1 MKGTSLPLCAS
12 GVSVKSSLFVAA
24 ALIAAGAPA
33 FAACGD
39 PDALG
44 VSRTITVDTTH
55 PVMVGSIQYKGSLG
69 LEPGEVVLTFD
80 DGPLPG
86 RTDKVLDALDAACVK
101 ATFFLVG
108 RMAEAYPELAQRED
122 ADGQTIGTHSWSH
135 PLSLAQL
142 PYDRGAGEIDRGIAA
157 VTAVIGHAPAPF
169 FRFPGFGD
177 DRALRQKLIDANV
190 GIFSADIVGN
200 DWTGI
205 SADAIRLNVLRRLKE
220 HDGGIVM
227 LHDIKKATAR
237 MLPELLQDIK
247 AAGYRIVA
255 IVPEEPPIAAL

>member
-1 MKGTSLPLCAS
+1 
-12 GVSVKSSLFVAA
+12 VKISTFAAA
-24 ALIAAGAPA
+24 ALIAVGAGTPA

-44 VSRTITVDTTH
+44 VSRTIAVDTSH
-55 PVMVGSIQYKGSLG
+55 GLMVGTIQYKGSLG
-69 LEPGEVVLTFD
+69 LQPGEVVLTFD

-108 RMAEAYPELAQRED
+108 RMAKTYPELAQREY

-135 PLSLAQL
+135 PLSLARL
-142 PYDRGAGEIDRGIAA
+142 PYDQGAGEIDHGIAA
-157 VTAVIGHAPAPF
+157 VTAAIGHAPAPF

-177 DRALRQKLIDANV
+177 DRALRQKLVDADI
-190 GIFSADIVGN
+190 GIFSADVVGN

-205 SADAIRLNVLRRLKE
+205 SAEAIRQTVLRHLKE

-227 LHDIKKATAR
+227 LHDIKKATAK

-255 IVPEEPPIAAL
+255 IVPEQPPLASL

>member
-1 MKGTSLPLCAS
+1 M
-12 GVSVKSSLFVAA
+12 FVAA
-24 ALIAAGAPA
+24 VLVVGGAAALPA
-33 FAACGD
+33 YADCND

-44 VSRTITVDTTH
+44 VSRTISVDTTH
-55 PVMVGSIQYKGSLG
+55 GLMVGSMQYKGSLG

-101 ATFFLVG
+101 ATFFVVG
-108 RMAEAYPELAQRED
+108 RMAKAYPELAERES

-135 PLSLAQL
+135 PLSLAEL
-142 PYDRGAGEIDRGIAA
+142 PYEQGASEIDRGIAA
-157 VTAVIGHAPAPF
+157 VTATIGRPPAPF

-177 DRALRQKLIDANV
+177 DRALRKKLVDANI
-190 GIFSADIVGN
+190 GIFSADVVGN

-205 SADAIRLNVLRRLKE
+205 SADAIRQNVLRRLKQ

-237 MLPELLQDIK
+237 MLPELLKDIK

-255 IVPEEPPIAAL
+255 IVPEQPVASL

>member
-1 MKGTSLPLCAS
+1 M
-12 GVSVKSSLFVAA
+12 FVAA
-24 ALIAAGAPA
+24 VLIAAGSGVPA
-33 FAACGD
+33 LAACGD

-44 VSRTITVDTTH
+44 VSRTITVDTSH

-69 LEPGEVVLTFD
+69 LQPGEVVLTFD

-108 RMAEAYPELAQRED
+108 RMAKTYPELARREFD
-122 ADGQTIGTHSWSH
+122 DGQTIGTHSWSH
-135 PLSLAQL
+135 PLSLARL
-142 PYDRGAGEIDRGIAA
+142 PYDQGAGEIDHGIAA
-157 VTAVIGHAPAPF
+157 VTAAIGHAPAPF

-177 DRALRQKLIDANV
+177 DHALRQKLIDAKI

-205 SADAIRLNVLRRLKE
+205 SSDAIRQTVLRHLKE

-247 AAGYRIVA
+247 AAGYRIVVV
-255 IVPEEPPIAAL
+255 VPAQPPIAAL

>member
-1 MKGTSLPLCAS
+1 
-12 GVSVKSSLFVAA
+12 VKLSLFVAA
-24 ALIAAGAPA
+24 ALMAAAAPA

-44 VSRTITVDTTH
+44 VSRTITVDTTTH
-55 PVMVGSIQYKGSLG
+55 PLMVGAIQYKGSLG
-69 LEPGEVVLTFD
+69 LQPGEVVLTFD

-108 RMAEAYPELAQRED
+108 SMAKAYPELAARED

-135 PLSLAQL
+135 PLSLARL
-142 PYDRGAGEIDRGIAA
+142 PYEEGADQIDHGIAA
-157 VTAVIGHAPAPF
+157 VTAVIGHPPAPF

-177 DRALRQKLIDANV
+177 DHALRQKLIDADI

-205 SADAIRLNVLRRLKE
+205 SADAIRLTVLRRLKE

-237 MLPELLQDIK
+237 MLPELLRDIK

-255 IVPEEPPIAAL
+255 IVPGTPPLASL